1 MILSLFIYALLAYL
15 LYRLVFGFIIPVVR
29 TTRRVKKSFRDMH
42 ERMNGQYAQQGG
54 NPYGSAAHSQ
64 QQQTAAHK
72 TTGSDDDDY
81 IEFEEV
87 K

>member
-1 MILSLFIYALLAYL
+1 MILSLLFYAFLVYL

-29 TTRRVKKSFRDMH
+29 TTRRVKKSFRDMND
-42 ERMNGQYAQQGG
+42 RMNGQYSPQAGTAFNG
-54 NPYGSAAHSQ
+54 FGP
-64 QQQTAAHK
+64 QQQTATTAK
-72 TTGSDDDDY
+72 TGKSDDEDY